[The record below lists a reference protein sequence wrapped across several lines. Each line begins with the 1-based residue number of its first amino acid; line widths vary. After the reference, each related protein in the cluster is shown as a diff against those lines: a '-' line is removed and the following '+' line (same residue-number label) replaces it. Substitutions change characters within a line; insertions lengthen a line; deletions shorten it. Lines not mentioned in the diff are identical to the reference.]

1 MTARLTAA
9 CRATLRYGLLDLP
22 DRGPDA
28 EHVASCAFCTAWLEG
43 RKRLQAALATPVAP
57 PTELQAAAMLDG
69 VRDRV
74 IEDCE
79 SGPVGELL
87 AATLSADELP
97 DGNGLELG
105 VPELDPTLAARLR
118 DVPGR
123 APEWSEVRASVMAEA
138 RAGEAEHGASRNGA
152 GQTGADRI
160 GGRAVGFRVIAAA
173 GLAAAAIAA
182 MNLLA
187 ERDVEP
193 LPTIRITDVPS
204 LAGLE
209 YSPMAILRRGGD

>member
-9 CRATLRYGLLDLP
+9 CRATLRYGLLES
-22 DRGPDA
+22 GPGLDSA
-28 EHVASCAFCTAWLEG
+28 HVASCAFCTAWLEG
-43 RKRLQAALATPVAP
+43 RERLQAALATPVAP
-57 PTELQAAAMLDG
+57 PSELQAAAMLDG
-69 VRDRV
+69 VRDRL

-79 SGPVGELL
+79 TGPVGELL
-87 AATLSADELP
+87 TATLSADELA
-97 DGNGLELG
+97 DGEGLELG
-105 VPELDPTLAARLR
+105 VPELEPTFAARLR

-138 RAGEAEHGASRNGA
+138 RAGSAEHSA
-152 GQTGADRI
+152 GRTGDRRTGADRN

-187 ERDVEP
+187 ERDVKP
-193 LPTIRITDVPS
+193 VPTIRIADVPS
-204 LAGLE
+204 LAGLD